1 MAKPYYCTLCM
12 RKHHRGQ
19 IYDDHL
25 KYKEK
30 EIKIENID
38 KFIMK
43 GRMGE
48 DLEVRTKEL
57 NNALRINIYKQNE
70 LACTTDV
77 EFQKE
82 SITKGNIRNYIQNNC
97 I

>member
-1 MAKPYYCTLCM
+1 M